1 MSDLIELHNLKFS
14 NGLADFVE
22 NELLPGLDISSDDFW
37 SSLSKIFY
45 EFKDENKNFLKI
57 REEIQSKIDDWHIN
71 NPNFNFEEYKDFLR
85 SINYLVEE
93 GSDFSVTTDNVDD
106 EIATIAGPQ
115 LVVPGTKQLLISHY
129 FFLITIER
137 LENFLYHA
145 QSL

>member
-57 REEIQSKIDDWHIN
+57 REEIQTKIDDWHIK

-85 SINYLVEE
+85 SINYLVDE
-93 GSDFSVTTDNVDD
+93 GSDFSITTDNVDD

-115 LVVPGTKQLLISHY
+115 
-129 FFLITIER
+129 FLR
-137 LENFLYHA
+137 
-145 QSL
+145 